1 MEIMTQLPK
10 KISPCPIKESV
21 FEIRFDSDF
30 PEDAIFGVLYEK
42 FKEQYANVEQLPI
55 LQLPQVV
62 RSQDPNL
69 IYAPHYKLTHE
80 NTTIQIGPK
89 VFSLA
94 RAGEYIGWDVFYDEI
109 IDIYNKVEETNI
121 ISKLQRV
128 ALRYINIFE
137 NMNILDHAAFKAYLG
152 SNILNGEKINFS
164 AEIPSEKSVL
174 QLKIINAA
182 EFIISNNAIRGS
194 IIDIDSP
201 VNRDDFDS
209 FSDAIKYSHEQEKI
223 LFYKVLGEDFIKTLN
238 PEY

>member
-30 PEDAIFGVLYEK
+30 PEDAIFGILYEK

-69 IYAPHYKLTHE
+69 IYAPHYKLTQE
-80 NTTIQIGPK
+80 NTTLQIGPK

-94 RAGEYIGWDVFYDEI
+94 RDGEYVGWDAFYDEI
-109 IDIYNKVEETNI
+109 IDIYDKVEKTNI

-137 NMNILDHAAFKAYLG
+137 NMNILDHADFKAYLG
-152 SNILNGEKINFS
+152 RNILNSEKINFS
-164 AEIPSEKSVL
+164 AEIPSKKSVL

-182 EFIISNNAIRGS
+182 EFIISNNAIQGS

-201 VNRDDFDS
+201 VNCDDFGS
-209 FSDAIKYSHEQEKI
+209 FSEAIKYSHDQEKI
-223 LFYKVLGEDFIKTLN
+223 LFYKVLGDNFIKTLN